1 MPPNRHRRKKAK
13 KSGLHDTN
21 GVADDD
27 AFEVDDKPIKKRYK
41 ASSATRQNLRSSD
54 KSSDTNTV
62 DKKHVDV
69 KQKKSSS
76 PEMKNKLP
84 TTTQTDSDQVNLL
97 L

>member
-13 KSGLHDTN
+13 KNALHDTN
-21 GVADDD
+21 GVADDN

-41 ASSATRQNLRSSD
+41 ASSATRHNLRSSD

-62 DKKHVDV
+62 DNKHVDV
-69 KQKKSSS
+69 KQTKSSS

-84 TTTQTDSDQVNLL
+84 THTDSDQVNLL